1 MLVLTGFPNLPNKWE
16 EWTQHKQF
24 YTLFIYKNVLYKNV
38 RLRSDQNKE
47 RNKKAG
53 EAGEKRDEWI
63 WSIKKYLS
71 LDLVHIEQ

>member
-1 MLVLTGFPNLPNKWE
+1 MQVLTGFPNLPNKWE

-53 EAGEKRDEWI
+53 EAGEKRAE
-63 WSIKKYLS
+63 
-71 LDLVHIEQ
+71 